1 MRGRAG
7 LLGWSA
13 AIWLGLGAGAAPV
26 SPTSA
31 AAPPAAQRI
40 ILKLRTTDSSTPQSA
55 DRVQRQLQ
63 LEQQAIAA
71 LAARTGISVGRTRS
85 ILPGLRVMEIAPQS
99 AGESLQV
106 TLARLR
112 ADPAVQ
118 YAEPDQ
124 RRHALAA
131 PNDPLFGA
139 TPGATGQWYLLNPI
153 ASGNPAAVDA
163 LDAWATTTGSNGL
176 VIADIDTGVRFDHPD
191 LLRAGAVV
199 PGRLLPGYTFI
210 SDVATANDGAA
221 ADTQMNAVW
230 DADASDPGDWITQAD
245 TLIPEFS
252 QCPLTNSTWHGTRVV
267 GILGAITNNNVGI
280 AGLTWSGWILPV
292 RALGKCGGSDSDIET
307 AMLWAAGIP
316 VEDDT
321 GATVPPNPYPAR
333 IINLSLGAVGACPS
347 SYADVITQLTNA
359 GVTVVAAAGNEG
371 GPVDAPANCANV
383 IAVAGLRQAG
393 TKVGFSSLGPQI
405 ALSAPGGNC
414 VSTTGPCLYS
424 IDTTTNLGATTP
436 GANSYTNQTN
446 SNVGTSFATPMVAG
460 IAALMLSVN
469 ANLSPAQI
477 TTRLQASVNPFPAAP
492 PGTTVPICQA
502 PSSSSLQTFECY
514 CTTTTCGA
522 GMANADGAV
531 AAALRP
537 IAALQLPATITA
549 GPNVFNASAS
559 AAACMHSV
567 ASYGWSIIDGTA
579 TGTISG
585 PANGSSATV
594 VAPTSGSFIVQV
606 VVTDDAG
613 RTDTAQAV
621 LSSTTATTTA
631 PASAGGGACLAPI
644 APVLPVTVTVSPS
657 SSTVQSGLTTQA
669 FTAVVTSN
677 ANTAVTWQVNGIAGG
692 DANSVGT
699 ISTSGVYTPPV
710 NLSSVPIVSVVAVSV
725 ADPTK
730 TGFAGV
736 TITAPVAVT
745 VVPATTVVLAATGTQ
760 QFTATV
766 ANAGSNTAASWQV
779 NGVAGGN
786 ATVGT
791 ISSAGLYTAPAVV
804 PSPATVTVTAIA
816 AADPTRSGSAA
827 VTVAYVAVGVIPGS
841 ATVMAR
847 GTQPFVASV
856 MNTPNTAV
864 TWYVNG
870 VAGGNATVGIIS
882 ASGVYTAPATV
893 PSPATVTVTAVSV
906 ADTTRSGSAQVT
918 VVPASTS
925 TSSSSGASGG
935 GSSSSG
941 GGGGGGG
948 AMTMPGLLALAA
960 LAALA
965 VGTRRRGP
973 RTAETPMR
981 RPSVRLR
988 TMMTITL
995 ALLAAAP
1002 AAHSESPWSAGVHYF
1017 VINPA
1022 QPTGVPAGKIEVTE
1036 VFSYACPGCN
1046 RFYPVADRL
1055 RSSLPANAIMDFLP
1069 ASFRPDEDWPMFQ
1082 RAYLTARE
1090 LGIDQRTHDA
1100 MFDAVWK
1107 TGELAVFDPATQRA
1121 KRPAPT
1127 IADAAQFYAK
1137 AAGVKAETFLATA
1150 GSFAIDVKVR
1160 QADELI
1166 RSYGVSET
1174 PSIIVNGKYRLNPV
1188 SAGGY
1193 DQTIELVK
1201 WLVQQETRPGDKK

>member
-1 MRGRAG
+1 MRGRIG

-13 AIWLGLGAGAAPV
+13 AIWLGFSAGAAPV
-26 SPTSA
+26 KSPKA
-31 AAPPAAQRI
+31 PAAPVATNRI
-40 ILKLRTTDSSTPQSA
+40 ILKLRNTASPTPMSA
-55 DRVQRQLQ
+55 ERMQRQSQ

-71 LAARTGISVGRTRS
+71 LAARNNISVGRTRS
-85 ILPGLRVMEIAPQS
+85 ILPGLRAMEIAPQS
-99 AGESLQV
+99 AGESLQI

-118 YAEPDQ
+118 YVEPDQ
-124 RRHALAA
+124 RRHALAV
-131 PNDPLFGA
+131 PNDPLFVA

-153 ASGNPAAVDA
+153 VAADPSAVDA
-163 LDAWATTTGSNGL
+163 IDAWSTTTGSNGL

-191 LLRAGAVV
+191 LLRAGAIV

-210 SDVATANDGAA
+210 SDVPTANDGAVT
-221 ADTQMNAVW
+221 DGQMNATW

-245 TLIPEFS
+245 TQIPEFS

-267 GILGAITNNNVGI
+267 GILGAITNNSVGI

-292 RALGKCGGSDSDIET
+292 RALGKCGGADSDIET
-307 AMLWAAGIP
+307 AMLWAAGVP

-321 GATVPPNPYPAR
+321 GAAVPPNPYPAR
-333 IINLSLGAVGACPS
+333 IINLSLGAVGSCPS
-347 SYADVITQLTNA
+347 SYADVITQLTTA

-393 TKVGFSSLGPQI
+393 TKVGFSSLGPEI

-414 VSTTGPCLYS
+414 VNTTGACLYS
-424 IDTTTNLGATTP
+424 IDTTTNLGITTP

-446 SNVGTSFATPMVAG
+446 INVGTSFATPMVAG
-460 IAALMLSVN
+460 IAGLMLSVN

-477 TTRLQASVNPFPAAP
+477 AARLQASVTPFPPAP

-502 PSSSSLQTFECY
+502 PSASNLQTAECS

-531 AAALRP
+531 TAALSP
-537 IAALQLPATITA
+537 IAALQLPATIA
-549 GPNVFNASAS
+549 VGPNVFDASGS
-559 AAACMHSV
+559 AAACAHSI
-567 ASYGWSIIDGTA
+567 ASYSWSIIDGTA
-579 TGTISG
+579 AGSITG
-585 PANGSSATV
+585 PANGSTAIV
-594 VAPTSGSFIVQV
+594 VAPTSGSFTVQV

-621 LSSTTATTTA
+621 LSSTTATSTA
-631 PASAGGGACLAPI
+631 PASAGSSACLTAI
-644 APVLPVTVTVSPS
+644 APTLPVTVTVSPS
-657 SSTVQSGLTTQA
+657 SSTVQSGLTTQV
-669 FTAVVTSN
+669 FTAAVTSN
-677 ANTAVTWQVNGIAGG
+677 ANMAVTWTVNGIAGG
-692 DANSVGT
+692 DATTVGT

-710 NLSSVPIVSVVAVSV
+710 NLSSSPTVSVVAVSV

-736 TITAPVAVT
+736 TITPPVAVS
-745 VVPATTVVLAATGTQ
+745 VAPATAVVLAATGTQ

-766 ANAGSNTAASWQV
+766 ANAGSNTAVTWQV
-779 NGVAGGN
+779 NGIAGGNPTVGTILSSGLYIAPAVIPSPATVTVIATAVADPTRSGSATATIAYVTVAVMPSTATVMARTTQPFVASVMNTSNSGVTWFVNGIAGGN

-791 ISSAGLYTAPAVV
+791 ISS
-804 PSPATVTVTAIA
+804 
-816 AADPTRSGSAA
+816 
-827 VTVAYVAVGVIPGS
+827 
-841 ATVMAR
+841 
-847 GTQPFVASV
+847 
-856 MNTPNTAV
+856 
-864 TWYVNG
+864 
-870 VAGGNATVGIIS
+870 
-882 ASGVYTAPATV
+882 SGVYTAPATV
-893 PSPATVTVTAVSV
+893 PSPSIVTVVAVSM
-906 ADTTRSGSAQVT
+906 ADGTRSGSAQVT
-918 VVPASTS
+918 VTPATS
-925 TSSSSGASGG
+925 TTSGST
-935 GSSSSG
+935 GSSTN

-948 AMTMPGLLALAA
+948 AMTVPELLALAA
-960 LAALA
+960 LTALT
-965 VGTRRRGP
+965 VGARRRRLSPAGKSMQ
-973 RTAETPMR
+973 RNSFHLPM
-981 RPSVRLR
+981 
-988 TMMTITL
+988 MMTIAL
-995 ALLAAAP
+995 ALIGSAP
-1002 AAHSESPWSAGVHYF
+1002 AVHADASWTAGVHYF
-1017 VINPA
+1017 LINPA
-1022 QPTGVPAGKIEVTE
+1022 QPTGLAAGKIEVTE

-1046 RFYPVADRL
+1046 RFYPVVDRL
-1055 RSSLPANAIMDFLP
+1055 RSSLPINAVMDYLP

-1107 TGELAVFDPATQRA
+1107 TGELAVFDPATQRV

-1137 AAGVKAETFLATA
+1137 AAGVKPETFVATA
-1150 GSFAIDVKVR
+1150 GSFAVDVKVR

-1166 RSYGVSET
+1166 RTYGVSET
-1174 PSIIVNGKYRLNPV
+1174 PTIIVNGKYRLNPV

-1201 WLVQQETRPGDKK
+1201 WLVQHETRPGDKK